1 METKVKIEISK
12 EEAEVLVMALQEIT
26 ERLEKGRRIVMD
38 EEFRH
43 WALHVKTLAEGLEG
57 RIIAL
62 KVTK

>member
-12 EEAEVLVMALQEIT
+12 EEAEVLVMALREIA
-26 ERLEKGRRIVMD
+26 ERMEKEYRIVMD
-38 EEFRH
+38 EEYRQRV
-43 WALHVKTLAEGLEG
+43 LHVKTLAEGLEG